1 MNNPSP
7 PTRTA
12 STAPGTA
19 AKAGASADTGQ
30 QQDIASLLDAPG
42 QRRWYR
48 RPLLWA
54 IALAVALLLAGLWYW
69 QRQKAARAE
78 PLYTTQVAS
87 IGNLTQSVTANG
99 SLQPTRSIHIG
110 SELSG
115 TVREVYVDV
124 NDRVKKGQV
133 LLELDSSKLQNQIA
147 RSQASIAAALGKQA
161 QSRANVADAKARLA
175 RLEELARISAGKVP
189 AQTELDSA
197 RAALERAMAD
207 AASAQAS
214 VQDARAALAT
224 DQINL
229 GKAFIRAPSDGIVLT
244 RAVDAGNAV
253 AASLQAVTL
262 FTLAESLNRLR
273 LWVYVDEAD
282 VGTVQVGQ
290 PATFT
295 VSAFLARQ
303 FPATITRVGFG
314 STITDNVVTYLTWLD
329 VDNRELLLRPG
340 MSATASI
347 TVAQRQQVLL
357 VPNSALRFMPNNT
370 SPATGKPAL
379 SLLPRMPGSN
389 ARRSAADRA
398 STATARQVWV
408 LPQDGKGSGKGSGKG
423 IGMGDSKGEG
433 KGEPQAV
440 AVTPGISDGHMTE
453 IIGGDLKPG
462 MWVVTGQKVR
472 AAP

>member
-1 MNNPSP
+1 MNNTSP
-7 PTRTA
+7 TTSAA
-12 STAPGTA
+12 STAPGTD

-30 QQDIASLLDAPG
+30 QQDITTLLDAPG
-42 QRRWYR
+42 QRPWYR

-78 PLYTTQVAS
+78 PLYTTQLAS

-99 SLQPTRSIHIG
+99 SLQPTRSINIG

-133 LLELDSSKLQNQIA
+133 LLELDSSKLRNQIA
-147 RSQASIAAALGKQA
+147 RSQAAIASAEGRQA
-161 QSRANVADAKARLA
+161 QTQATVAEAGARLA
-175 RLEELARISAGKVP
+175 RMEELTRISASKLP
-189 AQTELDSA
+189 APTELDSA
-197 RAALERAMAD
+197 RAALARAMAD

-229 GKAFIRAPSDGIVLT
+229 GKSSIRAPSDGIVLT
-244 RAVDAGNAV
+244 RAVDPGNAV
-253 AASLQAVTL
+253 AAALQAVTL
-262 FTLAESLNRLR
+262 FTLAESLNKLR

-282 VGTVQVGQ
+282 VGVVQVGQ

-347 TVAQRQQVLL
+347 TTAQRKQVLL
-357 VPNSALRFMPNNT
+357 VPNSALRFMPT
-370 SPATGKPAL
+370 SASPAAGKPAL
-379 SLLPRMPGSN
+379 NLLPRMPGNTS
-389 ARRSAADRA
+389 RRSAADSA
-398 STATARQVWV
+398 STATAKQIWV
-408 LPQDGKGSGKGSGKG
+408 LPQDGKGGGKG
-423 IGMGDSKGEG
+423 DG
-433 KGEPQAV
+433 KGEPQAL

-453 IIGGDLKPG
+453 IMGGDLKPG
-462 MWVVTGQKVR
+462 MLVVTGQKVR
-472 AAP
+472 GAP